1 MTNQPTLLLA
11 ARLAGQHQDWLGLDA
26 AVRVW
31 LAGRRAE
38 GAWWAGSGS
47 LSMADFEAL
56 DAGMLLL
63 AGEAASVAAA
73 VAARRVVDDE
83 LPDGRE
89 RRRPFVEVA
98 ESELDNYGLR
108 DLAWQRVL
116 RADWRAV
123 PPARPRWGQLL
134 GVGRRG
140 DRVARQILVAFAARD
155 RESIEAAIKAA
166 AALEGSARFSLFG
179 LAREARRLG
188 IDPGAAGP
196 A

>member
-1 MTNQPTLLLA
+1 
-11 ARLAGQHQDWLGLDA
+11 
-26 AVRVW
+26 
-31 LAGRRAE
+31 
-38 GAWWAGSGS
+38 
-47 LSMADFEAL
+47 MADFEAL

-63 AGEAASVAAA
+63 AGEAGSVAAA

-89 RRRPFVEVA
+89 RRRPFAEVP

-140 DRVARQILVAFAARD
+140 DQVARQILAAFAARGPD
-155 RESIEAAIKAA
+155 QIADAIAAA
-166 AALEGSARFSLFG
+166 AALEGSVRFSLFG
-179 LAREARRLG
+179 LALAQEARRLG